1 LEVVLLPPVLV
12 LPVLVPPVQQVQQ
25 VLRVL
30 PVQVRVLRL
39 QVQQFFLLQLLQV
52 LFHSSDLEQLESLIE
67 GEPVE
72 EDKLL

>member
-1 LEVVLLPPVLV
+1 
-12 LPVLVPPVQQVQQ
+12 